1 MKSATK
7 NLQGSM
13 PIVDSTIGTTAR
25 VNQQP
30 NGNGK
35 VIEIDTVLVKVAS
48 RCNINCTYCYVYN
61 MGDSGWTDM
70 PNQIS
75 RETTLG
81 VAKALIELAR
91 IQNRPFAVVLH
102 GGEPLLLGPKKLDQV
117 LSEMRRAVPAACSFG
132 LQTNGILISEEILDV
147 CFKNMTTVSVSID
160 GPKHVHDRGRVG
172 HDALGTF
179 DKVLEGINRLRRH
192 PHSAFLFSGLLAV
205 IDPTSDP
212 GEVYEFFKT
221 LDPPGIDFLYR
232 DGNHSRL
239 PEGKCSLRSTEY
251 GQWLARLV
259 DIYLSDQHPLPIRFI
274 DDLIKLTL
282 GGKGT
287 KDGAGLTDFGILV
300 IDTDGSIT
308 KNDTL
313 KSSFNGAD
321 QFAQGWSVF
330 SDSLKDIL
338 SSDDFAES
346 HALQR
351 PSSKIC
357 LACPELEVCGGGMT
371 LHRWRDSN
379 EYDNTSVYC
388 ADQLLVIGEIRQQV
402 AAIQAECA

>member
-1 MKSATK
+1 
-7 NLQGSM
+7 
-13 PIVDSTIGTTAR
+13 
-25 VNQQP
+25 
-30 NGNGK
+30 
-35 VIEIDTVLVKVAS
+35 
-48 RCNINCTYCYVYN
+48 
-61 MGDSGWTDM
+61 
-70 PNQIS
+70 
-75 RETTLG
+75 
-81 VAKALIELAR
+81 
-91 IQNRPFAVVLH
+91 
-102 GGEPLLLGPKKLDQV
+102 LDRV
-117 LSEMRRAVPAACSFG
+117 LSKLRSAVPSECSFG
-132 LQTNGILISEEILDV
+132 VQTNGILITEEILDV
-147 CFKNMTTVSVSID
+147 CFKNKTTVSVSID

-179 DKVLEGINRLRRH
+179 DKVLEGINSLRRH
-192 PHSAFLFSGLLAV
+192 SNAAFLFSGLLAV

-232 DGNHSRL
+232 DGNHTRL
-239 PEGKCSLRSTEY
+239 PEGKESLRSTEY

-259 DIYLSDQHPLPIRFI
+259 DIYLVDQNPLPIRFI

-321 QFAQGWSVF
+321 RFAQGWSVHCNT
-330 SDSLKDIL
+330 LKEIL
-338 SSDDFAES
+338 SSDEFAES

-357 LACPELEVCGGGMT
+357 LSCPELQVCGGGMT
-371 LHRWRDSN
+371 LHRWRDTN
-379 EYDNTSVYC
+379 AYDNTSVYC
-388 ADQLLVIGEIRQQV
+388 ADQLLVIGQIRNQV
-402 AAIQAECA
+402 AAIQAK